1 MNKYKNIFGPAK
13 ILLPK
18 SDPDKW
24 AVIACDQFTS
34 QPEYWEECVAQ
45 IADHPSSYDYI
56 LPEAYLGTELEKI
69 HREDIAE
76 NMANFDPADMHDCFA
91 DTCAG
96 NGFIYVERTMPG
108 GAVRHGIV
116 GQIDLEAYD
125 YGKGST
131 SPVRATEATVLER
144 IPPRVKIR
152 ESAVIELPHILVLI
166 DDRVGLFDLMKEARD
181 LGNMP
186 VAYDFELMQ
195 GGGHLKGWL
204 VSERWRTLLMERI
217 AMHEEQSGEIVY
229 AMGDGNHSLASAKA
243 YWESLKAS
251 GAAPDHPA
259 RWALCE
265 VTALGDESLVFEP
278 IYRILKNCDEA
289 DVFRAFAAQ
298 TKPGSGEQTVRVVT
312 KGFDRTVHF
321 PVMTHGRLTVGT
333 LQDFLDRY
341 CKDHP
346 GVECDY
352 IHGDNV
358 AVMLADTEGTVGF
371 LTDVMDKSELIP
383 YIEKHGTL
391 PRKTFSMGEA
401 ESKRYY
407 MECRMIR

>member
-1 MNKYKNIFGPAK
+1 MNNYRNIFCPAR

-18 SDPDKW
+18 DHHEEW

-34 QPEYWEECVAQ
+34 QPEYWEACVER
-45 IADHPSSYDYI
+45 IGEHPSSYDYI

-69 HREDIAE
+69 HRDDIAE
-76 NMANFDPADMHDCFA
+76 NMENFDPGDMTDCFG
-91 DTCAG
+91 DTDAG
-96 NGFIYVERTMPG
+96 NGFVYVERTLPN

-116 GQIDLEAYD
+116 GKIDLEAYD
-125 YGKGST
+125 YTAGSH
-131 SPVRATEATVLER
+131 SPVRATEATVLDR

-152 ESAVIELPHILVLI
+152 ESAAVELPHILVLI
-166 DDRVGLFDLMKEARD
+166 DDKTGIFGWMKEIREE
-181 LGNMP
+181 LP
-186 VAYDFELMQ
+186 VCYDFDLMQ

-217 AMHEEQSGEIVY
+217 AVHEEQSGEIVY

-243 YWESLKAS
+243 HWENMKAK
-251 GAAPDHPA
+251 GADPHHPA

-265 VTALGDESLVFEP
+265 VTALEDESLVFEP
-278 IYRILKNCDEA
+278 IYRILKNCDED
-289 DVFRAFAAQ
+289 DVFRAFSAQ
-298 TKPGSGEQTVRVVT
+298 TKPGPGEQTVRVVT
-312 KGFDRTVHF
+312 KGLDKTVHF

-352 IHGDNV
+352 IHGDGA
-358 AVMLADTEGTVGF
+358 AVMLADAVGTVGF

-383 YIEKHGTL
+383 YIEKFGTL

>member
-1 MNKYKNIFGPAK
+1 MNNYRNIFCPAK

-18 SDPDKW
+18 DHHEEW

-34 QPEYWEECVAQ
+34 QPEYWEECVEK
-45 IADHPSSYDYI
+45 IGEHPSSYDYI
-56 LPEAYLGTELEKI
+56 LPEAYLGTELESV
-69 HREDIAE
+69 HREDIDE
-76 NMANFDPADMHDCFA
+76 NMANFNPADMIDCFG
-91 DTCAG
+91 DSEWG
-96 NGFIYVERTMPG
+96 RGFIYVERTLPDG
-108 GAVRHGIV
+108 KIRHGIV
-116 GQIDLEAYD
+116 GKIDLEAYD
-125 YGKGST
+125 YSPGSH
-131 SPVRATEATVLER
+131 SPVRATEATVLSR

-152 ESAVIELPHILVLI
+152 ESAAIELPHILVLI
-166 DDRVGLFDLMKEARD
+166 DDKTDIFGWLKEAKER
-181 LGNMP
+181 MP
-186 VAYDFELMQ
+186 AAYDFDLMQ
-195 GGGHLKGWL
+195 GGGHLKGWMVTAEQHNEL
-204 VSERWRTLLMERI
+204 IDRI
-217 AMHEEQSGEIVY
+217 AAHEESCEDVVY

-243 YWESLKAS
+243 HWENMKAK
-251 GAAPDHPA
+251 GADPNHPA

-265 VTALGDESLVFEP
+265 VTALEDESLVFEP

-289 DVFRAFAAQ
+289 DVFRSFAAQ
-298 TKPGSGEQTVRVVT
+298 TKPGRGEQTVRVVT
-312 KGFDRTVHF
+312 RGIDETVHF
-321 PVMTHGRLTVGT
+321 PVMTHGLTIGT

-352 IHGDNV
+352 IHGDNA
-358 AVMLADTEGTVGF
+358 AVMLADAVGTVGF

-383 YIEKHGTL
+383 YVEKNGTL

>member
-1 MNKYKNIFGPAK
+1 MNKYNNIFSPAK
-13 ILLPK
+13 ILLPRE
-18 SDPDKW
+18 SPEKW

-34 QPEYWEECVAQ
+34 QPEYWEECVRE
-45 IADHPSSYDYI
+45 IGEHPSSYDYI
-56 LPEAYLGTELEKI
+56 LPEAYLGTEMEMI

-76 NMANFDPADMHDCFA
+76 NMENFDPCDMVNCFA
-91 DTCAG
+91 DTEAG
-96 NGFIYVERTMPG
+96 DGFIYVERTLPG

-116 GQIDLEAYD
+116 GKIDLEAYD
-125 YGKGST
+125 YRKGST

-166 DDRVGLFDLMKEARD
+166 DDRTGIFDLMKAFRD
-181 LGNMP
+181 SGSMP
-186 VAYDFELMQ
+186 VAYDFDLMQ

-204 VSERWRTLLMERI
+204 VSERQRTLLMEKI
-217 AMHEEQSGEIVY
+217 AVHEETGGEVVY

-243 YWESLKAS
+243 HWENMKAN
-251 GAAPDHPA
+251 GADPHHPA

-265 VTALGDESLVFEP
+265 ITALEDESLVFEP
-278 IYRILKNCDEA
+278 IYRILKNCDEE
-289 DVFRAFAAQ
+289 DVFRSFAAQ
-298 TKPGSGEQTVRVVT
+298 TKPGPGEQTVRVVT
-312 KGFDRTVHF
+312 KGLDETVHF

-352 IHGDNV
+352 IHGDDV
-358 AVMLADTEGTVGF
+358 AVTLADTVGTVGF
-371 LTDVMDKSELIP
+371 LTDVMDKTELIP

-407 MECRMIR
+407 MEARMIR

>member
-1 MNKYKNIFGPAK
+1 MNNYRNIFCPAR

-18 SDPDKW
+18 DHHEQW

-34 QPEYWEECVAQ
+34 QPEYWEKCVES
-45 IADHPSSYDYI
+45 IGEHPSSYDYI
-56 LPEAYLGTELEKI
+56 LPEAYLGTELEAL

-76 NMANFDPADMHDCFA
+76 NMANFDPDGMVDCFG
-91 DTCAG
+91 DTAAG
-96 NGFIYVERTMPG
+96 NGFIYVERTLPD

-116 GQIDLEAYD
+116 GKIDLEAYD
-125 YGKGST
+125 YNPGSH
-131 SPVRATEATVLER
+131 SPVRATEATVLDR

-152 ESAVIELPHILVLI
+152 ESASIELPHILVLI
-166 DDRVGLFDLMKEARD
+166 DDKTGIFGMMKEFREE
-181 LGNMP
+181 MP
-186 VAYDFELMQ
+186 VCYDFDLMQ

-217 AMHEEQSGEIVY
+217 AVHEEQSGEIIY

-243 YWESLKAS
+243 HWENMKAR
-251 GAAPDHPA
+251 GADPHHPA

-265 VTALGDESLVFEP
+265 VTALEDESLVFEP
-278 IYRILKNCDEA
+278 IYRILKNCDED

-298 TKPGSGEQTVRVVT
+298 TRPGPGEQTVRVVT
-312 KGFDRTVHF
+312 KGLDKTVHF
-321 PVMTHGRLTVGT
+321 PVMTHGRLTIGT

-352 IHGDNV
+352 IHGDGA
-358 AVMLADTEGTVGF
+358 AVMLADAVGTVGF

-383 YIEKHGTL
+383 YIEKFGTL